1 MKKYINFEMDLMSL
15 RCLEA
20 LLFFQVSLHLQVKGC
35 REALNVDD
43 LKTRDLKLMEN
54 EVIFNELKECLLKVG
69 ELSNEVL
76 ERDLI
81 PSKISAVKLNSGIRF
96 LIRAAITYSSDPL
109 NRLKMIVEVSV
120 E

>member
-54 EVIFNELKECLLKVG
+54 EGILNELKECLLKVG

>member
-1 MKKYINFEMDLMSL
+1 MSL

-54 EVIFNELKECLLKVG
+54 EVILNESEVKECLLKVG